1 MNKNPTKPKEEESTK
16 ENKPK
21 VIKTVKIT
29 EDVEEDTKE
38 NLTKEEAKLIKEKES
53 EKQKNEEKPKD
64 AEKPK
69 SLFNFSPNG
78 IFASS
83 TNQSSN
89 SLFGNTSSLFSN
101 SNTNSLF
108 NFTSFSK
115 DNTNTN
121 SFFNNLSNKDDAK
134 ESDNEDNKED
144 VFGDA
149 PQKEEEPTKLVQQ
162 ESSFDKKFSQHI
174 DKIYV
179 YKRDEKKYVSKGN
192 GYLSVETAKETE
204 KAKMAVV
211 VFRNQMGTKIIE
223 GFLNEKLK
231 KIETYMKNYKYVA
244 SFSYIEFN
252 EKKEPIVG
260 FAKVPFAHDDE
271 LKMFEKGYNE
281 ALDYLT

>member
-1 MNKNPTKPKEEESTK
+1 MVEDKEKKP
-16 ENKPK
+16 N

-29 EDVEEDTKE
+29 EEVEEDTKE
-38 NLTKEEAKLIKEKES
+38 KITEEEVKLKKEKE
-53 EKQKNEEKPKD
+53 EEKPK
-64 AEKPK
+64 EEEIPK
-69 SLFNFSPNG
+69 SLFNFSSTG
-78 IFASS
+78 LFAS
-83 TNQSSN
+83 TNNNTSSG
-89 SLFGNTSSLFSN
+89 SLFGNSSSLFSN
-101 SNTNSLF
+101 TNTNSLF

-115 DNTNTN
+115 DNNNTN
-121 SFFNNLSNKDDAK
+121 SFFNNLTKKEEVK
-134 ESDNEDNKED
+134 ESDDEDNKED
-144 VFGDA
+144 VFGDE

-223 GFLNEKLK
+223 GFLNDKLK
-231 KIETYMKNYKYVA
+231 KIETYMKNYKYGA

-252 EKKEPIVG
+252 DKKEPIVG
-260 FAKVPFAHDDE
+260 FAKVPFTHDDE
-271 LKMFEKGYNE
+271 LKAFEKGYNE
-281 ALDYLT
+281 ALEYLTKK

>member
-1 MNKNPTKPKEEESTK
+1 ML
-16 ENKPK
+16 
-21 VIKTVKIT
+21 KTVKIT
-29 EDVEEDTKE
+29 EEVEEDTKE
-38 NLTKEEAKLIKEKES
+38 KIKEEEV
-53 EKQKNEEKPKD
+53 KPKKEEVKEEVK
-64 AEKPK
+64 AKEEEKPK
-69 SLFNFSPNG
+69 SLFNFGSSG
-78 IFASS
+78 LFASTNNNTS
-83 TNQSSN
+83 TG

-101 SNTNSLF
+101 TNSNSLF

-115 DNTNTN
+115 DNNNSN
-121 SFFNNLSNKDDAK
+121 SFFNNLTKKEEAK
-134 ESDNEDNKED
+134 ESDDEDNKED
-144 VFGDA
+144 VFGDE

-174 DKIYV
+174 DKIFV
-179 YKRDEKKYVSKGN
+179 YKKDEKKYVSKGN

-223 GFLNEKLK
+223 GFLNDKLK

-260 FAKVPFAHDDE
+260 FAKVPFTHDEE
-271 LKMFEKGYNE
+271 LKAFEKGYNE
-281 ALDYLT
+281 ALEYLTKK

>member
-1 MNKNPTKPKEEESTK
+1 ML
-16 ENKPK
+16 
-21 VIKTVKIT
+21 KTVKIT
-29 EDVEEDTKE
+29 EEVEEDTKE
-38 NLTKEEAKLIKEKES
+38 KIKEEEVKPKKEEQKVE
-53 EKQKNEEKPKD
+53 EKQKEE
-64 AEKPK
+64 EKPK
-69 SLFNFSPNG
+69 SLFNFGSSG
-78 IFASS
+78 LFASTNNNTS
-83 TNQSSN
+83 TG

-101 SNTNSLF
+101 TNSNSLF

-115 DNTNTN
+115 DNNNSN
-121 SFFNNLSNKDDAK
+121 SFFNNLTKKEEAK
-134 ESDNEDNKED
+134 ESDDEDNKED
-144 VFGDA
+144 VFGDE

-174 DKIYV
+174 DKIFV
-179 YKRDEKKYVSKGN
+179 YKKDEKKYVSKGN

-223 GFLNEKLK
+223 GFLNDKLK

-260 FAKVPFAHDDE
+260 FAKVPFTHDDE
-271 LKMFEKGYNE
+271 LKAFEKGYNE
-281 ALDYLT
+281 ALEYLTKK